1 MVVQA
6 ADGKLHYLTGKQ
18 LPEYI
23 CLHTG
28 DLYSGAHLAEVLLR
42 PGIASLMSLPIGQQ
56 RWPSI
61 RDVFHIALGM
71 FIMLLLRTLV
81 EMVAFSMNA

>member
-6 ADGKLHYLTGKQ
+6 ADGKLHYLAGKQ

-42 PGIASLMSLPIGQQ
+42 PGIASLLALPIGQH
-56 RWPSI
+56 RWPAM
-61 RDVFHIALGM
+61 RDAFHIALGM
-71 FIMLLLRTLV
+71 FIMLLLTSLADV
-81 EMVAFSMNA
+81 VAMSLNG